1 MTDKEIIFCDIS
13 NPTGIEDGII
23 QHEPLEYQKVGAG
36 FILRTRMEHPKEH
49 IQKLKQKILENQ
61 EKAKKFDKILSG
73 EPHSLLNKNIE
84 LEQKI
89 KELKDDLQ
97 KIYAGDLLQEFEIS
111 IKQNKELRDLKFKLE
126 NTLQEAIN
134 RNEKLEKENQK
145 LKEDAELDQD
155 IDWGDDG
162 QRYCPTH
169 KKSYHLYCKECKL
182 EIKQLRKEIQN
193 LKSILDK
200 TGGSN

>member
-1 MTDKEIIFCDIS
+1 MTDKEIIFCDVS
-13 NPTGIEDGII
+13 NLTGIEDGVI

-61 EKAKKFDKILSG
+61 EKAKELDRLMTDEYVNAIQKNKSLS
-73 EPHSLLNKNIE
+73 E
-84 LEQKI
+84 
-89 KELKDDLQ
+89 
-97 KIYAGDLLQEFEIS
+97 
-111 IKQNKELRDLKFKLE
+111 
-126 NTLQEAIN
+126 
-134 RNEKLEKENQK
+134 ENQK

-200 TGGSN
+200 AGGSN